1 MLVRTGADQLKSQIY
16 SRCGRLI
23 ANYHQ
28 VNHLI
33 MQKKK
38 MNEIQIF
45 PVRSNDSKKSQWTYF
60 KSGNI
65 CRIALI
71 FSQFFC
77 CIEHSN
83 LELFD

>member
-33 MQKKK
+33 MQKK
-38 MNEIQIF
+38 NEQN
-45 PVRSNDSKKSQWTYF
+45 SNISCALKWFEEKSV
-60 KSGNI
+60 
-65 CRIALI
+65 
-71 FSQFFC
+71 
-77 CIEHSN
+77 N
-83 LELFD
+83 LFQKWKYL